1 MQRKAIAAVINQH
14 FNKISKLTRKVASDF
29 DKHVVHELRVE
40 MKKLGAF
47 LHLLNTEQHK
57 GQLKISRRLKS
68 FKGYIGII
76 RNLQL
81 QEHLIQELIPAN
93 AHSIE
98 PYLRQLRSEAQGW
111 KKEVMKLIFEHLNFD
126 EERDAM
132 LNSIPK
138 ELSNISVR
146 KFLKLKAHEIES
158 LLIFQPVKE
167 NSLHELRKL
176 LKGILYNWPYVDQE
190 AETMLPFEM
199 NGLEKL
205 QALSDILGA
214 YGNQC
219 TALDLLQPA
228 YIDNVPDVRGRELLN
243 GARAQLEKRKEQ
255 CRLHFIST
263 LLAIRQN
270 MDPSHY
276 AG

>member
-1 MQRKAIAAVINQH
+1 VKKVVIAVINQH
-14 FNKISKLTRKVASDF
+14 FNKITKLTRKVASGF
-29 DKHVVHELRVE
+29 DKQVVHELRVE

-57 GQLKISRRLKS
+57 GALKISRRLKS

-81 QEHLIQELIPAN
+81 QEHLIQELIPPN

-98 PYLRQLRSEAQGW
+98 PYLRHLKSEAQGW
-111 KKEVMKLIFEHLNFD
+111 KKEVMKLIFEHLDFH

-138 ELSNISVR
+138 ELSNTTFR
-146 KFLKLKAHEIES
+146 RFLKQKAHEIES

-176 LKGILYNWPYVDQE
+176 MKGVLYTWPYVQQE

-199 NGLEKL
+199 NSLEKL
-205 QALSDILGA
+205 QTLSDILGA

-228 YIDNVPDVRGRELLN
+228 YIDNLPDVRGRELLN
-243 GARAQLEKRKEQ
+243 GVRAHLEKRKEQ
-255 CRLHFIST
+255 FRVHFLST
-263 LLAIRQN
+263 LLAMRQN
-270 MDPSHY
+270 I
-276 AG
+276 GV